1 MMMGTSLTRL
11 YRRVTMILAFS
22 VHRLS
27 CCLGE
32 VDPPVLLHLITP
44 FKQYIWEDVEVGG
57 GSQA

>member
-1 MMMGTSLTRL
+1 
-11 YRRVTMILAFS
+11 MILTFS